1 MFRNDFKR
9 PCTIKIM
16 KEEEKARFLRV
27 YQNLPLNER
36 RNTILVLEEKG
47 KAPDKKPVSWDIA
60 YIEISEETK
69 IGVIILNKLIK
80 LNLI

>member
-1 MFRNDFKR
+1 
-9 PCTIKIM
+9 M

-36 RNTILVLEEKG
+36 RNTILVLEDKG
-47 KAPDKKPVSWDIA
+47 KTPEKKPISWDIA
-60 YIEISEETK
+60 YIEISEETS
-69 IGVIILNKLIK
+69 IGEKLLNKLIK

>member
-1 MFRNDFKR
+1 
-9 PCTIKIM
+9 M

-36 RNTILVLEEKG
+36 RNTILVLDDIG
-47 KAPDKKPVSWDIA
+47 KAPDKRPVSWDIA
-60 YIEISEETK
+60 YLEISEETK
-69 IGVIILNKLIK
+69 IGEVILNKLIK

>member
-1 MFRNDFKR
+1 
-9 PCTIKIM
+9 M

-36 RNTILVLEEKG
+36 RNTIIVLEDKG
-47 KAPDKKPVSWDIA
+47 KVPDKKPVSWDIA
-60 YIEISEETK
+60 YLEISEETK
-69 IGVIILNKLIK
+69 IGEIILNKLIK